1 MTLKGHLRS
10 LKVNISWKNDHSKLN
25 NIFHGQNIKF
35 NISIDSS
42 RHGDSDE
49 LNFNFRSW
57 PEVHFY
63 TSGLS
68 KCYTG
73 TTLCTSKW
81 SYWSREYEFDTLN
94 FWSWPEVHFWT
105 SGWSKP
111 YIGSKLGTSKRPYSI
126 EECNFNNFNFRSWPE
141 VLSKT
146 SGFSKS

>member
-10 LKVNISWKNDHSKLN
+10 LKVNISWKNDHSKLY

-35 NISIDSS
+35 DISIDSS

-73 TTLCTSKW
+73 TTLCTSK
-81 SYWSREYEFDTLN
+81 
-94 FWSWPEVHFWT
+94 
-105 SGWSKP
+105 
-111 YIGSKLGTSKRPYSI
+111 
-126 EECNFNNFNFRSWPE
+126 
-141 VLSKT
+141 
-146 SGFSKS
+146 